1 MAPVSIKTVP
11 PLEISRQAP
20 ALKIQA
26 PPPWPFFRFQSPG
39 APACLL
45 PVSLIDRHILREW
58 LKIFS
63 LVLGATLGLLLM
75 QSLYDDFEDLL

>member
-1 MAPVSIKTVP
+1 VRKGAGGTRFNQNGADLGNQGNVP
-11 PLEISRQAP
+11 RLN
-20 ALKIQA
+20 IQA
-26 PPPWPFFRFQSPG
+26 SALRPFFRFQSPG
-39 APACLL
+39 APACLF

-75 QSLYDDFEDLL
+75 QSL